1 MAYNIAPTKAN
12 LLKSKSMLA
21 FSVRGYNLL
30 DKKRNVLIREMMG
43 LVGQANELQ
52 SEIQKTYKE
61 AYDALMI
68 ANITIGKNTVEEI
81 SISVPK
87 TEDFT
92 VLLQSVMGVEI
103 PRIKHATV
111 ELAPAFGLFRTNA
124 SLDVALEKFTKL
136 REMMYRLA
144 EMETSVYKLA
154 MEIKKTQ
161 KRTNALERIQIP
173 KYKEIVKSIQETLEE
188 KEREDFVRLKKLK
201 KKSAEKAA
209 AEKEKLKENLEKKN
223 KNIQET
229 A

>member
-12 LLKSKSMLA
+12 LLKAKSMLQ

-43 LVGQANELQ
+43 LVGQANALQ
-52 SEIQKTYKE
+52 VEIQQVYKE
-61 AYDALMI
+61 AYDGLMV
-68 ANITIGKNTVEEI
+68 ANITIGKNHVEEI

-87 TEDFT
+87 SEEYEI
-92 VLLQSVMGVEI
+92 LLQSVMGVEI
-103 PRIKHATV
+103 PRIKHAPL
-111 ELAPAFGLFRTNA
+111 ELSPAFGLFRTNA

-136 REMMYRLA
+136 RELLYRLA

-188 KEREDFVRLKKLK
+188 KEREDFARLKKLK

-209 AEKEKLKENLEKKN
+209 REKQKALLEKEEALKRASN
-223 KNIQET
+223 Q
-229 A
+229 

>member
-1 MAYNIAPTKAN
+1 MTMAYNIAPTKAN

-21 FSVRGYNLL
+21 FSIRGFNLL

-43 LVGQANELQ
+43 LVGQANALQ
-52 SEIQKTYKE
+52 AEIQATYKE
-61 AYDALMI
+61 AYDALMV
-68 ANITIGKNTVEEI
+68 ANITIGKNHVEEI

-87 TEDFT
+87 SENYD

-103 PRIKHATV
+103 PRIKHLPL
-111 ELAPAFGLFRTNA
+111 ELSPAFGLFRTNS
-124 SLDVALEKFTKL
+124 SLDIALEKFTKL
-136 REMMYRLA
+136 RELLYRLA

-188 KEREDFVRLKKLK
+188 KEREDFARLKKLK
-201 KKSAEKAA
+201 KKA
-209 AEKEKLKENLEKKN
+209 AEKLALQRQQTMK
-223 KNIQET
+223 
-229 A
+229 

>member
-21 FSVRGYNLL
+21 FSIRGFNLL

-43 LVGQANELQ
+43 LVGQANALQ
-52 SEIQKTYKE
+52 AEIQATYKE
-61 AYDALMI
+61 AYDALMV
-68 ANITIGKNTVEEI
+68 ANITIGKNHVEEI

-87 TEDFT
+87 SENYD

-103 PRIKHATV
+103 PRIKHLPL
-111 ELAPAFGLFRTNA
+111 ELSPAFGLFRTNS
-124 SLDVALEKFTKL
+124 SLDIALEKFTKL
-136 REMMYRLA
+136 RELLYRLA

-188 KEREDFVRLKKLK
+188 KEREDFARLKKLK
-201 KKSAEKAA
+201 KKA
-209 AEKEKLKENLEKKN
+209 AEKRAL
-223 KNIQET
+223 QHQQT
-229 A
+229 AK

>member
-1 MAYNIAPTKAN
+1 MTMAYNIAPTKAN

-21 FSVRGYNLL
+21 FSIRGFNLL

-43 LVGQANELQ
+43 LVGQANALQ
-52 SEIQKTYKE
+52 AEIQATYKE
-61 AYDALMI
+61 AYDALMV
-68 ANITIGKNTVEEI
+68 ANITIGKNHVEEI

-87 TEDFT
+87 SENYD

-103 PRIKHATV
+103 PRIKHLPL
-111 ELAPAFGLFRTNA
+111 ELSPAFGLFRTNS
-124 SLDVALEKFTKL
+124 SLDIALEKFTKL
-136 REMMYRLA
+136 RELLYRLA

-188 KEREDFVRLKKLK
+188 KEREDFARLKKLK
-201 KKSAEKAA
+201 KKAAEKAYA
-209 AEKEKLKENLEKKN
+209 AKQN
-223 KNIQET
+223 T
-229 A
+229 AK

>member
-61 AYDALMI
+61 AYDALMV

-209 AEKEKLKENLEKKN
+209 AEKAKLQADLEKK
-223 KNIQET
+223 KKAIQES

>member
-12 LLKSKSMLA
+12 LLKAKSMLA

-43 LVGQANELQ
+43 LVGQANALQ
-52 SEIQKTYKE
+52 AEIQKVYKE
-61 AYDALMI
+61 AYDGLMV
-68 ANITIGKNTVEEI
+68 ANITIGKNHVEEI

-87 TEDFT
+87 SEEYEI
-92 VLLQSVMGVEI
+92 LLQSVMGVEI
-103 PRIKHATV
+103 PRIKHAPLEV
-111 ELAPAFGLFRTNA
+111 APAFGLFRTNA

-136 REMMYRLA
+136 RELLYRLA

-188 KEREDFVRLKKLK
+188 KEREDFARLKKLK

-209 AEKEKLKENLEKKN
+209 REKQKALFEKEEALRKASN
-223 KNIQET
+223 Q
-229 A
+229 